1 MKSLQLSKEL
11 SQSIQKMADE
21 NAMTWS
27 AMARVLLTQAVRKG
41 RITLDNK

>member
-41 RITLDNK
+41 SITLDNK